1 VHQIKRIVFIAIISF
16 LLCSCNE
23 KKQES
28 LDFPF
33 FLHEKCMIINTE
45 QDNSIEGTYLKVLS
59 GGKTEKIL
67 TNLPENF
74 YINKSNFKNWVT
86 GWGSNV
92 PLYDAGVENIRQI
105 DTILPDNT
113 IKLGKLMR
121 GSGYPD
127 NDQRIVFWNKQ
138 PTGFVKESGLPVL
151 DTKQFNR
158 FHGKSIQFS
167 GLVYVY
173 ALNSRVM
180 FFNESDHDTIMTY
193 VATSENL
200 INWNPDESG
209 KPLFTPSDFKN
220 IPWANGKAAQTP
232 VVRDIQYFSNKW
244 YLFLD
249 GYDNFGKR
257 HIGLAVSDGS
267 ILGPYKIKEQA
278 LVSPGKKGSWNDN
291 SCFYAKVCRYKD
303 KFIMFY
309 DGRNSKGEENI
320 GMAYSYD
327 LAVWTEHIANPVINE
342 HQGWRS
348 SPGVS
353 EPAYIEVHGDS
364 IFLLVAGAKKFKMGA
379 WHHYITRRMYLDKSG
394 NVNDAQLGVYLST
407 DGGKSFIPHVN
418 NPVFTNNYA
427 DDTED
432 GHLGACFSFIKTDS
446 ANYIFYLAKK
456 ENAGYN
462 IFCRTL
468 KK

>member
-1 VHQIKRIVFIAIISF
+1 MKRLVTIAIICI

-23 KKQES
+23 KKQETP
-28 LDFPF
+28 DFPF
-33 FLHEKCMIINTE
+33 FLHEKCMIVNTE
-45 QDNSIEGTYLKVLS
+45 QDNSIEGTYLKVIS

-67 TNLPENF
+67 ANLPENF
-74 YINKSNFKNWVT
+74 YLNEQNFKNWVI
-86 GWGSNV
+86 GWGSNM
-92 PLYDAGVENIRQI
+92 PLFDAGVENLRQI
-105 DTILPDNT
+105 DTIYPDNN
-113 IKLGKLMR
+113 IKLGRLMR

-127 NDQRIVFWNKQ
+127 NNQRIVFWNQQ
-138 PTGFVKESGLPVL
+138 PTGFVKQSAGPVI
-151 DTKQFNR
+151 DTRLFQG
-158 FHGKSIQFS
+158 FHGKSVEF
-167 GLVYVY
+167 GALVYVY
-173 ALNSRVM
+173 AINRWVM
-180 FFNESDHDTIMTY
+180 FINECDNDSIMTY
-193 VATSENL
+193 VAISENL
-200 INWNPDESG
+200 INWKPEGSG
-209 KPLFTPSDFKN
+209 KPLFVPSDFKK
-220 IPWANGKAAQTP
+220 IPWASGKPAQTP
-232 VVRDIQYFSNKW
+232 VARDIRFFNNKW

-257 HIGLAVSDGS
+257 HIGLAVSDSS

-278 LVSPGKKGSWNDN
+278 LVSPGKKGSWNDQ
-291 SCFYAKVCRYKD
+291 SCFYAKVCRFSD

-320 GMAYSYD
+320 GMAFSYD
-327 LAVWTEHIANPVINE
+327 LEVWTQNGANPVISE
-342 HQGWRS
+342 HQGWNS

-353 EPAYIEVHGDS
+353 EPAYLEVRGDS

-379 WHHYITRRMYLDKSG
+379 WHHYISRRMYLDKSG

-407 DGGKSFIPHVN
+407 DGGKSFMPHPN

-427 DDTED
+427 DDNEN

-446 ANYIFYLAKK
+446 ACYILYLAKK

-462 IFCRTL
+462 IFLRTL